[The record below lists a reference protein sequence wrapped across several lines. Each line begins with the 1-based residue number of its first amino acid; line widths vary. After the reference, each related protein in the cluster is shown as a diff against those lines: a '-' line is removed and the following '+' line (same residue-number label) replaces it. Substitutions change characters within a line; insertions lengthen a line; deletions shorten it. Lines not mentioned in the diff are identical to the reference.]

1 MAKKKKKKKTGNRYH
16 KCEETMREWNIRN
29 QENNCFTL

>member
-1 MAKKKKKKKTGNRYH
+1 MAKKKKKTGNRYH
-16 KCEETMREWNIRN
+16 KYEGTMRERDIRN